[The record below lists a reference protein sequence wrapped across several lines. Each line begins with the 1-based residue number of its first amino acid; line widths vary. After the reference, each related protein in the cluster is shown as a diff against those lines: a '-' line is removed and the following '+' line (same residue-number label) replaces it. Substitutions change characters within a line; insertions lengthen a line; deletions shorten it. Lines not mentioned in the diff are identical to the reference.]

1 MKIMVLNICTI
12 RDISPLADIHTD
24 GYERWDM
31 QNTYMAAKQL
41 NDFRVL
47 KLL

>member
-1 MKIMVLNICTI
+1 MKIIVLNMCTI
-12 RDISPLADIHTD
+12 RDIFPLADIHTY

-31 QNTYMAAKQL
+31 QNTYMAARQL
-41 NDFRVL
+41 NVFRIL